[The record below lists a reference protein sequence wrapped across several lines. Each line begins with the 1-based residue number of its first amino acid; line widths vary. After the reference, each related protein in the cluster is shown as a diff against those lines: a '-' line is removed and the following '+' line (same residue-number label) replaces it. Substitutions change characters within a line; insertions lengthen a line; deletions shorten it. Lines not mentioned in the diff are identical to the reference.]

1 MQLAEYV
8 VHQKAVEEE
17 LSGAL
22 SASGRKYTRDKG
34 HKGMSLEGER
44 HSLPPLPPRKNA
56 GARIVFLTR
65 QWPVRF

>member
-22 SASGRKYTRDKG
+22 SASGKKYTRDKG

-44 HSLPPLPPRKNA
+44 LSLPPPRKSA
-56 GARIVFLTR
+56 GVIVFLTH